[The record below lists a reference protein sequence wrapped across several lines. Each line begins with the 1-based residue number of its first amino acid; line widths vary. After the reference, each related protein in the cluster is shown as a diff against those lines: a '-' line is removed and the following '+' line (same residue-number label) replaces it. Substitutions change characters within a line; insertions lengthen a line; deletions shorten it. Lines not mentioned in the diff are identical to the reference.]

1 MTMMNLLTYY
11 LPLASDY
18 SSLLAIRSHAAR
30 SVSSERY
37 SSCFHSW
44 SGLSFVHTSFL
55 ITILAVIPVLH
66 SYAYGVRSPRLC
78 PSLFRVSSVLT
89 SDKNKVK
96 MFLFQFTIRVLL
108 THCFSY
114 FYYISFLLQCD
125 ASTILTVVDVGLLQ
139 IHLWLSLAWWC
150 WAIVCFLR
158 HENTHKLDGAVRC
171 CTVRSDAV
179 INHAH
184 IS

>member
-96 MFLFQFTIRVLL
+96 MFLFQFTVRVLL

-114 FYYISFLLQCD
+114 FLLYFISATMWCIYNFNCSRRRPTTNPFMVIISMMMLSDSMLLKTWKHTQ
-125 ASTILTVVDVGLLQ
+125 VGRCGPMLY
-139 IHLWLSLAWWC
+139 
-150 WAIVCFLR
+150 
-158 HENTHKLDGAVRC
+158 GAVRC
-171 CTVRSDAV
+171 G
-179 INHAH
+179 N
-184 IS
+184 